1 MISKEAHH
9 AKEMH
14 EIQTDYNRGGTQDL
28 MGKDNLLKATRGTEK
43 SKVLNLRNG
52 SPFSISKRG
61 YRKA

>member
-28 MGKDNLLKATRGTEK
+28 MGKDNLLKATREIGRAH
-43 SKVLNLRNG
+43 V
-52 SPFSISKRG
+52 
-61 YRKA
+61 